1 VTTESRFYR
10 DAEAYDSST
19 ARWSEQL
26 ARELVPWLGVRRDAR
41 WLDVGCGTGV
51 VSDAIMDLAWPGAV
65 TGIDASEPYLEAARR
80 KVPGARFE
88 LGDATALPFPD
99 GSFEAVVCSLM
110 LALLPDPAAAVGQMA
125 RVAAPGGVVGLAAW
139 DGENYLQ
146 HEYWEAA
153 QEVGAQGRE
162 PDPIAGGEDLVRL
175 LGSAGL
181 REAQTRLIQLTVTF
195 DGFDDYW
202 QTLLGRKGHITAHF
216 ESQPPARQAAIRETV
231 RPRVE
236 RKPGAKV
243 PVVASAWV
251 AKARR

>member
-1 VTTESRFYR
+1 MTAQSPYYR
-10 DAEAYDSST
+10 DAAAYDRST

-65 TGIDASEPYLEAARR
+65 TGLDASETFLEAARR
-80 KVPGARFE
+80 RVPGARFE
-88 LGDATALPFPD
+88 VGDATALPYPD
-99 GSFEAVVCSLM
+99 ASFEAVVCSLM
-110 LALLPDPAAAVGQMA
+110 IALVADPAAAVAHMA
-125 RVAAPGGVVGLAAW
+125 RVVAPGGVVGLAAW
-139 DGENYLQ
+139 DRDEYLQ

-153 QEVGAQGRE
+153 EEAGAGHHE
-162 PDPIAGGEDLVRL
+162 PDAIARGDDLTRL
-175 LGSAGL
+175 LAGAGL
-181 REAQTRLIQLTVTF
+181 RDAQTRLINVTVTF
-195 DGFDDYW
+195 DGFDPYW
-202 QTLLGRKGHITAHF
+202 ETLLGRKGHVTAHF
-216 ESQPPARQAAIRETV
+216 ESQPPAKQAAIRESL

-243 PVVASAWV
+243 PVTAAAWG